1 MDTNR
6 SMMNDDAIEIW
17 LNQKDDTI
25 HQPSKEFVQKLKKIP
40 FNETAFIIQPMQS
53 WVLWLAAA
61 SFVGFM
67 LFNFSYLKDD
77 SSKNNSLDAYFPITT
92 AY

>member
-1 MDTNR
+1 
-6 SMMNDDAIEIW
+6 MNNDKIERW

-25 HQPSKEFVQKLKKIP
+25 YRPSFQLINKLKKIP
-40 FNETAFIIQPMQS
+40 YNEVRMNSRPLNS
-53 WVLWLAAA
+53 WILWVAAA

-67 LFNFSYLKDD
+67 LINFSYLKND
-77 SSKNNSLDAYFPITT
+77 SKKNNSLDAYFPITT

>member
-1 MDTNR
+1 
-6 SMMNDDAIEIW
+6 MMNNNSIEFW
-17 LNQKDDTI
+17 VNRKDNSI
-25 HQPSKEFVQKLKKIP
+25 HQPSFQLINKLKKIP
-40 FNETAFIIQPMQS
+40 YNEVRMDSRPVNS
-53 WVLWLAAA
+53 WILWVAAA

-67 LFNFSYLKDD
+67 LFNFSYLKND

>member
-1 MDTNR
+1 
-6 SMMNDDAIEIW
+6 MMNNDVIEIW

-25 HQPSKEFVQKLKKIP
+25 HQPSKELVHKLKKIP
-40 FNETAFIIQPMQS
+40 FNETAYIIQPIQS
-53 WVLWLAAA
+53 WVFWLAAA

-67 LFNFSYLKDD
+67 LFNLSYFKND
-77 SSKNNSLDAYFPITT
+77 STQINSLDAYFPITT